1 MNRYH
6 YFFIGLLVLF
16 LGLQFRL
23 VDGVVLNERTTN
35 FLADQSGQSPVSVNN
50 PLRRFMGEGPVPR
63 KTVRP
68 PQWLGWLMLS
78 AGGVLVMHS
87 LAMPKPA

>member
-1 MNRYH
+1 
-6 YFFIGLLVLF
+6 
-16 LGLQFRL
+16 
-23 VDGVVLNERTTN
+23 
-35 FLADQSGQSPVSVNN
+35 
-50 PLRRFMGEGPVPR
+50 MGEGPVPR